1 MTACFVTRAS
11 KHITADDC
19 ANRLALVVI
28 HVSAA
33 TSKAVIFEPEKKKE
47 REREK
52 DAAKLVLFSSHFD
65 ILQLVTVLENLF
77 FSRLSAALE
86 PVTHR

>member
-19 ANRLALVVI
+19 ANRLLLIVI
-28 HVSAA
+28 HLSAA
-33 TSKAVIFEPEKKKE
+33 TSKAVIFEPEKK

-65 ILQLVTVLENLF
+65 ILQLVTVLEDLF
-77 FSRLSAALE
+77 FSKLSAALE